1 MYTGIDEFST
11 FSPVSAVLQHEAV
24 HPRSQPDSGDYRH
37 VISQRGP
44 FLRVIKKKG
53 KDDRPTRQPS
63 EPQNKISYG
72 LKSIRLRLL

>member
-24 HPRSQPDSGDYRH
+24 HPGSQPDSGDYRH

-44 FLRVIKKKG
+44 FLRVIKKK
-53 KDDRPTRQPS
+53 R
-63 EPQNKISYG
+63 
-72 LKSIRLRLL
+72 